1 MAYRPLRKPPAGAAR
16 SGRPRRDGPTATVAG
31 VVVTDPDRMVF
42 RPLGLTKRQLA
53 QYYETIASWAL
64 PHMAGR
70 PTTVVRCPVATP
82 CYFEVHR
89 KGWAPPGVHTVPIA
103 EKEKVGEYAVVRRV
117 QDLVR
122 LVEADVREI
131 HTWNSCWPDVE
142 RPDRLVFDLDP
153 GDGVDPEAETRALFE
168 MRERLGALGLDSF
181 VKTTGGHGFH
191 VVVPVEQPGWNE
203 GLSFAR
209 TFVQAMANDSPDRYT
224 ADMSKAVRSGR
235 IYLDYLRNARG
246 ATSIAAFSTRASIHG
261 RVSVPIGWDE
271 LRRGQPQ
278 LSVPELLARLL
289 RSEPDPWADY
299 FTRRQRLPASAAPS
313 KRRPVRA
320 NAK

>member
-1 MAYRPLRKPPAGAAR
+1 
-16 SGRPRRDGPTATVAG
+16 VAG
-31 VVVTDPDRMVF
+31 VVLTDPDRIVF

-53 QYYETIASWAL
+53 EYYETIASWAL
-64 PHMAGR
+64 PHVAGR
-70 PTTVVRCPVATP
+70 PTSLVRCPVGTP

-103 EKEKVGEYAVVRRV
+103 EKEKVGEYAVVRTAR
-117 QDLVR
+117 DLVR

-131 HTWNSCWPDVE
+131 HTWNSRWPGVE

-153 GDGVDPEAETRALFE
+153 GEGVDPAAETRALLE
-168 MRERLGALGLDSF
+168 MRDRLEALGLRSF

-203 GLSFAR
+203 GLAFAR
-209 TFVQAMANDSPDRYT
+209 AFVQAMADESPGRYT
-224 ADMSKAVRSGR
+224 TDMSKAVRAGR

-271 LRRGQPQ
+271 LRRGGTQ
-278 LSVPELLARLL
+278 LSVPDLLARLL

-299 FTRRQRLPASAAPS
+299 FTLRQRLPAAVAAP
-313 KRRPVRA
+313 KRRRLSSNVE
-320 NAK
+320 